1 MDVTI
6 AEKRNYYV
14 GETNNQL
21 REGYGVYCYANKFFR
36 YEGEWLKGKK
46 HGHGKLLMGD
56 GSYYEGEFK
65 DGEIDGH
72 GYRKWE
78 RTGDD
83 YSGEFLK
90 GELHGHGVMNY
101 NDGSQYRG
109 EFCNN
114 QRHGTG
120 VLTDRDGNEYEGA
133 WYKNKKHGQG
143 VQTYFN
149 GDEYEGEWVEGA
161 RHGHGELN
169 CVDGSIYE
177 GQWRANMFNGE
188 GSMVH
193 ASGVTYEG
201 LWINGKPAAEGK
213 EIVVRLPTNQTHIE
227 VPQGKKFSL
236 QFEIVDVNK
245 EPVVGVH
252 GREFRI
258 TAGYRYLPPSKQ
270 GNQSILELIE
280 DMEEKPITTPFGY
293 DVLPYPLLENVGVS
307 EETDE
312 IIKNKHRMS
321 PVNAR
326 IFGEETI
333 HETHS
338 TEPHKNEDE
347 VEPDDGSIIS
357 DNRHIQSEVMLS
369 VEVDDVDVTFS
380 INPPPAPQR
389 SAPDGSVE
397 FKDLYLPSA
406 PPTYRPLLLDEVT
419 PASSVA
425 SSRRSVGQSSTSSVR
440 SEKGKR
446 SKGSRNTSAASTSS
460 TSVNESKPG
469 KAGKA
474 KNEEE
479 RGAKPGE
486 YLMIVTEVTNP
497 PFLGDNLPPAF
508 VVVKVTTPKKAVK
521 KPTGKRPSLN

>member
-1 MDVTI
+1 
-6 AEKRNYYV
+6 
-14 GETNNQL
+14 

-307 EETDE
+307 EETG
-312 IIKNKHRMS
+312 N
-321 PVNAR
+321 
-326 IFGEETI
+326 T
-333 HETHS
+333 
-338 TEPHKNEDE
+338 
-347 VEPDDGSIIS
+347 VEKLNSNNL

-425 SSRRSVGQSSTSSVR
+425 SSRRSVGQSSTSSVVVL
-440 SEKGKR
+440 STTHDPITLKNN
-446 SKGSRNTSAASTSS
+446 SDPWTSNFPSNNTYLC
-460 TSVNESKPG
+460 
-469 KAGKA
+469 
-474 KNEEE
+474 
-479 RGAKPGE
+479 E